1 MSELQ
6 EWELFMP
13 VTVGAHIQ
21 ASTVISHQCY
31 PGEGRATV
39 AFEGTNSAIVTLFLP
54 RAEVARLRDALT
66 AVIAELD
73 TELDAEVDAER
84 AALDESGVTDSAA

>member
-1 MSELQ
+1 MSELP
-6 EWELFMP
+6 EWQLFLP

-54 RAEVARLRDALT
+54 RAELARLRDALT

-73 TELDAEVDAER
+73 TEVDAER